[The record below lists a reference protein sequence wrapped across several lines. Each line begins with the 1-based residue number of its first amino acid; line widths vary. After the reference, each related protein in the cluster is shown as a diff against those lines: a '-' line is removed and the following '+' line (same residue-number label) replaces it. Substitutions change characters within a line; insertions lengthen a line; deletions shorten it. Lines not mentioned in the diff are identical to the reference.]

1 MKWLYAVSLVVGM
14 LALIVW
20 ALRQSARRGDSGT
33 QADSWGSR
41 VIAGAVAFG
50 MGGMSASFAGWNPWA
65 AAGAAV
71 VAAVVGVMLARSGD
85 TVGDQDHD

>member
-14 LALIVW
+14 LSLIVW
-20 ALRQSARRGDSGT
+20 ALRQSVRRGDSGT
-33 QADSWGSR
+33 QGDSWGPR

-50 MGGMSASFAGWNPWA
+50 MGGMSASFAGWNPWV

-71 VAAVVGVMLARSGD
+71 VAAVAGVMLARLGD